1 VNCAF
6 SPIYQVAFPPAVT
19 DEELLGYFDVC
30 ETWSKGV
37 NAPVGW
43 VIDLSSVTRVTPR
56 QRALFAEYQ
65 ERMTP
70 FDRRYNCASAIVI
83 SNAIVRGFV
92 TAVYWLKPPVY
103 PYQMFGL
110 RSEALSWVKQLL
122 RQRRP

>member
-1 VNCAF
+1 VNSSF

-19 DEELLGYFDVC
+19 DEELLGYFDAC
-30 ETWSKGV
+30 ETWSKRV
-37 NAPVGW
+37 THPVAW

-70 FDRRYNCASAIVI
+70 FDRRYNRASAIVI

-103 PYQMFGL
+103 PYQMFGR
-110 RSEALSWVKQLL
+110 RSEGLRWVQQLL
-122 RQRRP
+122 TERRP